1 VKIRYV
7 VLIILLLGVGWFQF
21 TQIEPKRNRNN
32 ASQVRLGMTSEE
44 VIQLM
49 GSPDKKSILFTTR
62 PDVDYTYSYRAPFA
76 SSEGTYISFDKQGQ
90 VVHIVNE

>member
-1 VKIRYV
+1 MKLRY
-7 VLIILLLGVGWFQF
+7 LILILLVASVGWFQF
-21 TQIEPKRNRNN
+21 TQIEPKRNHDN

-49 GSPDKKSILFTTR
+49 GSPDKKSTLFTTT

-76 SSEGTYISFDKQGQ
+76 SSDGIYISFDKQGQ

>member
-1 VKIRYV
+1 MKLRY
-7 VLIILLLGVGWFQF
+7 LILILLVASVGWFQF

-44 VIQLM
+44 VLQLI
-49 GSPDKKSILFTTR
+49 GSPDKKSIVFTTG

-76 SSEGTYISFDKQGQ
+76 SSDRIYISFDKQDQ
-90 VVHIVNE
+90 VIHIVNE

>member
-1 VKIRYV
+1 MKIRLV

-44 VIQLM
+44 VIQHM
-49 GSPDKKSILFTTR
+49 GQPDKKCILVTNR
-62 PDVDYTYSYRAPFA
+62 PDVDYTYSYQAPFA
-76 SSEGTYISFDKQGQ
+76 SSDGIYFSFDKQGQ